1 MGAASS
7 DRYVGIARW
16 IGMSAGWIAVDFDGT
31 LAHYEGW
38 DGGNLGKPIPA
49 MLERV
54 KRWLAEDKIVKIFTA
69 RVGTTGLI
77 TTIGNTDDVDFAAE
91 QRRKI
96 QAWCIEH
103 LGIALEV
110 TATKDFAM
118 IELWDDRAV
127 QVVMNKGEPVG
138 YSTRGLA

>member
-1 MGAASS
+1 MSG
-7 DRYVGIARW
+7 GGW
-16 IGMSAGWIAVDFDGT
+16 IGVDFDGT

-38 DGGNLGKPIPA
+38 NGGALGQPIQA
-49 MLERV
+49 MAERV
-54 KRWLAEDKIVKIFTA
+54 KNWLAAGHTVKIFTA

-77 TTIGNTDDVDFAAE
+77 TNVGNKDDIDFAEE

-96 QAWCIEH
+96 QDWCLEH
-103 LGIALEV
+103 IGIALEV

-127 QVVMNKGEPVG
+127 QVKANTGEPVG
-138 YSTRGLA
+138 FSTRGLA